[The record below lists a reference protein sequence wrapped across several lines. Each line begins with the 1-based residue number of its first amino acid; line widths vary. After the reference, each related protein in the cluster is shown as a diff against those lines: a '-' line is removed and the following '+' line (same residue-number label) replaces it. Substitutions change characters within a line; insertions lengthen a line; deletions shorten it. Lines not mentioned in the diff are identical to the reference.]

1 MEKKRR
7 PSSPCIL
14 LKTGHKHL
22 DPNLQVDPVI
32 PNPPPPPP
40 RGSLSHSEREER
52 ERAAPWVLF
61 PATKVTLEIQAKCKI
76 LPGKKHSTGR
86 RQPVTVERIPGS
98 WFAVA
103 LRA

>member
-1 MEKKRR
+1 MEKKKETISLHPAQDRTQASGPKPPGR
-7 PSSPCIL
+7 PRHP
-14 LKTGHKHL
+14 K
-22 DPNLQVDPVI
+22 
-32 PNPPPPPP
+32 PPPP
-40 RGSLSHSEREER
+40 RGSLSHSEREKR

-86 RQPVTVERIPGS
+86 RQSVTVERIPGS

>member
-1 MEKKRR
+1 MEKKRS
-7 PSSPCIL
+7 PSPGIL

-32 PNPPPPPP
+32 PNPPP

-86 RQPVTVERIPGS
+86 RQSVTVERIPGS